1 MPKKIIYSGFTRTW
15 EQVKE
20 NQKENIIEY
29 GDELLFYTTEEPICQ
44 QRYEWTRLGPQLL
57 HGPVFERQYSRYS
70 SNAAGE
76 TSIINTLNQWRNRR
90 DAFGLYGLDDKKT
103 IVIARTD
110 INLSAKVNFTIEPNV
125 VYIPEGQD
133 YGGLN
138 DQFAF
143 GDYAAMKYYCSMYDR
158 IDEYWNAG
166 CKFHPE
172 TLLAYH
178 LRNTMVIRIPVQT
191 QIIRL

>member
-1 MPKKIIYSGFTRTW
+1 MVQLTKQIIYSGFTRTW
-15 EQVKE
+15 DQVKQ
-20 NQKENIIEY
+20 NQFDTIVDE
-29 GDELLFYTTEEPICQ
+29 GDRLMFYEMGE
-44 QRYEWTRLGPQLL
+44 QLL
-57 HGPVFERQYSRYS
+57 THKDYS

-76 TSIINTLNQWRNRR
+76 TSVINTLNQWRNRKL
-90 DAFGLYGLDDKKT
+90 AFDSIATGS
-103 IVIARTD
+103 IIAIARTD
-110 INLSAKVNFTIEPNV
+110 TKFTDRIDFSIVTPGI

-143 GDYAAMKYYCSMYDR
+143 GDYGAMKYYSELYDY
-158 IDEYWNAG
+158 IDSYWEAG
-166 CKFHPE
+166 CRFHPE

-178 LRNTMVIRIPVQT
+178 LRNTMVVRVPVQT